1 MSLQLVSLC
10 ECLRALFAS
19 VLSLFVVLVELVFV
33 EVETGDKVHGAHPAV
48 KVTHLMDLLHV
59 VPQLLLVRE
68 HSLAEVTLFAERRLL
83 LFLKIAINSS
93 TTISMITLLLMAT
106 CMML

>member
-1 MSLQLVSLC
+1 MLI
-10 ECLRALFAS
+10 EF
-19 VLSLFVVLVELVFV
+19 VFV

-68 HSLAEVTLFAERRLL
+68 HSLAEVALFAEHRLL
-83 LFLKIAINSS
+83 LFLKIIVKS
-93 TTISMITLLLMAT
+93 ISMITSFDDTAT
-106 CMML
+106 RLHGMML